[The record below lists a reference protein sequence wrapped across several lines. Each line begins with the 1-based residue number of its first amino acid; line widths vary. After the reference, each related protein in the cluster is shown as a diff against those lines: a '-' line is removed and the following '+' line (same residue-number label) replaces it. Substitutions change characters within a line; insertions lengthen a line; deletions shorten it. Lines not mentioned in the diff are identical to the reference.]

1 MRRLHDG
8 TGMGLGWQILI
19 FLAGLIP
26 AALAVTGIAMWWRS
40 RQWRRRQSRRPQP
53 APAE

>member
-1 MRRLHDG
+1 
-8 TGMGLGWQILI
+8 MGLGWQILI

-26 AALAVTGIAMWWRS
+26 AALAVTGIMMWWRS
-40 RQWRRRQSRRPQP
+40 RQWRRRQGSRLQS